1 LSALDQAAKRDFD
14 GAAAMAAAGAET
26 LMQRGFADSAA
37 ELCNQLIEIYAENG
51 QAVTSERLDAVKK
64 LNETFTAL
72 REEDLKVQGKGSEAG
87 QASAGKVSV
96 ISNHYTAESSI

>member
-72 REEDLKVQGKGSEAG
+72 REGDLQVQGKGSEAG

-96 ISNHYTAESSI
+96 FSFHCIV